1 MSLTPDIFASYRRP
15 RAVMRRRLGEGRR
28 EDRALVILMA
38 ACFVIFVA
46 QLPRLAREAHLQPE
60 IPLDARLG
68 AALVGWM
75 VIAPLFFYALAAL
88 SHFAARALGGRG
100 EMWRA
105 RMALFWALLATAPL
119 WLLHGLVAGM
129 IGPATPAFAL
139 TGAILL
145 AGFFFIWINGLIVA
159 EREDISA

>member
-1 MSLTPDIFASYRRP
+1 MSVTLDIFRSYIRP
-15 RAVMRRRLGEGRR
+15 RAMMRRRIGEGRR
-28 EDRALVILMA
+28 EDRALAILMA
-38 ACFVIFVA
+38 ACFLIFVA

-60 IPLDARLG
+60 IPLDARMG

-88 SHFAARALGGRG
+88 SHFAARLLGGRG

-105 RMALFWALLATAPL
+105 RMALFWALLASVPL

-129 IGPATPAFAL
+129 IGPGPGLNL
-139 TGAILL
+139 TGALLL

-159 EREDISA
+159 EREGVRA